1 MTSFCYN
8 CTCIYQVTQLL
19 CSQISIANR
28 SFQLAM
34 SICLVSTNQQLTLES
49 NSSVCSSAL
58 EYFYVVIAV
67 ATLCLFYAVVIT
79 IVFAKYRHERTWYP
93 SNKEQQTFP
102 MTVASR
108 NIVTGPSDPAG
119 AYEQEVT
126 PSTSVKTLHTT
137 LSSDDLLVADPPIRR
152 NLAYSVC
159 KGSVKVDLPSVRSLA
174 YTVVKHKPTKTYSL
188 RRIVSD

>member
-8 CTCIYQVTQLL
+8 CTCIYQVPQLL
-19 CSQISIANR
+19 CNQISIANR
-28 SFQLAM
+28 SFQLVM
-34 SICLVSTNQQLTLES
+34 SICLVSTNQQLVLKS
-49 NSSVCSSAL
+49 NSSVCSSVL
-58 EYFYVVIAV
+58 EYFYVLIAV

-93 SNKEQQTFP
+93 RNKGQQTYP

-108 NIVTGPSDPAG
+108 NNMTVPSDLAG

-137 LSSDDLLVADPPIRR
+137 LSSDELVVGDPPIGR

-159 KGSVKVDLPSVRSLA
+159 KGSVNIDLPSVRSLA

-188 RRIVSD
+188 RRLVSD